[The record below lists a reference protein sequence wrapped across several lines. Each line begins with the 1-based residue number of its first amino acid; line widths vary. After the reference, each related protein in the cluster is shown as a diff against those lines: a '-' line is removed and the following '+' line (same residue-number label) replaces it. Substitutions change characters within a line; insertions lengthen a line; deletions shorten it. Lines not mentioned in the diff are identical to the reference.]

1 MENKKPTGKKNI
13 EKRQPGIGLSAGVFL
28 GILLLL
34 SVGIAV
40 FKMDVISLLV
50 LCVLGTFAIS
60 MTLGYTMDELF
71 DAMAVS
77 LKNASVSLLFFII
90 IGMLVASWIAAGTV
104 PTLIYYGLN
113 FITPGLFLPLGFLA
127 CCATAFVTGTS
138 WGTAGTIGI
147 ALLGMGSGMGV
158 PAPLIAGMVVSGAAF
173 GDYLSPMSDTTILA
187 SQSAQIDL
195 YRHVKSMALTVI
207 PALAMTTIILAVMG
221 HGYNNTYDAA
231 TTNEILST
239 LKSSFTISPVTL
251 VPVVLVL
258 VLSAIK
264 FPSIPALLL
273 GVFTGGAIAVIWQG
287 VSVTEFVNLLN
298 SGISMDTGNAMVD
311 TLVNRGGIQG
321 MMWTFSLAFIA
332 LMLSG
337 ILEKVGYLKTLVGT
351 FAGKIKN
358 VGCLVISTYLT
369 GIVGCMAMAEVYLSI
384 IINGSLYRDIYK
396 DKKVDPAVL
405 SRTIEEGATLSG
417 PLVPWTTCGAF
428 MAGTLGV
435 ATLSYLPYAILCYL
449 APLISIICAFA
460 GIAIYKES
468 GKKA

>member
-1 MENKKPTGKKNI
+1 MEGTRKERK
-13 EKRQPGIGLSAGVFL
+13 PGIGVSAGVFL
-28 GILLLL
+28 GILLVL

-50 LCVLGTFAIS
+50 LCLIGVFGIS
-60 MTLGYTMDELF
+60 MYMGYTMDELF
-71 DAMAVS
+71 DAMAES
-77 LKNASVSLLFFII
+77 LKNAAVSLLFFII

-104 PTLIYYGLN
+104 PTLIYYGLS

-187 SQSAQIDL
+187 SQAAQIDL

-207 PALAMTTIILAVMG
+207 PALAIATVVFAVMG
-221 HGYNNTYDAA
+221 SGYNNTYDAA
-231 TTNEILST
+231 TTNGILSS
-239 LKSSFTISPVTL
+239 LDAAFVISPLTL
-251 VPVVLVL
+251 IPVVLVL

-264 FPSIPALLL
+264 FPSIPALLI
-273 GVFTGGAIAVIWQG
+273 GVFTGGLIAVLQQG
-287 VSVTEFVNLLN
+287 VSLVEFVNLLN
-298 SGISMDTGNAMVD
+298 NGIHMDTGNAMVD

-321 MMWTFSLAFIA
+321 MMWTFSLAFVA
-332 LMLSG
+332 LLLSG

-358 VGCLVISTYLT
+358 TGCLVVATYLT

-384 IINGSLYRDIYK
+384 ILNGSLYREIYEE
-396 DKKVDPAVL
+396 KKVDPAVL
-405 SRTIEEGATLSG
+405 SRTLEEGATLSG

-435 ATLSYLPYAILCYL
+435 STLSYIPYAVLCYT
-449 APLISIICAFA
+449 APAISIICAFA
-460 GIAIYKES
+460 GVAIYKNS
-468 GKKA
+468 KKAV

>member
-1 MENKKPTGKKNI
+1 MEKLSKEKK
-13 EKRQPGIGLSAGVFL
+13 QPGIGISAGVFL

-50 LCVLGTFAIS
+50 LCVIGVFGIS

-104 PTLIYYGLN
+104 PTLIYYGLG

-158 PAPLIAGMVVSGAAF
+158 PAPIIAGMVVSGAAF

-187 SQSAQIDL
+187 SQSAKIDL

-207 PALAMTTIILAVMG
+207 PALVITVIILAVLG
-221 HGYNNTYDAA
+221 NGYNNTYDAA
-231 TTNEILST
+231 TTNEILSA
-239 LKSSFTISPVTL
+239 LKANFHISPVTL
-251 VPVVLVL
+251 IPVILVL
-258 VLSAIK
+258 VLSVMK

-273 GVFTGGAIAVIWQG
+273 GVFTGGIIAVCFQG
-287 VSVTEFVNLLN
+287 VSAAGFINLLN
-298 SGISMDTGNAMVD
+298 SGISMDTGNEMVN

-337 ILEKVGYLKTLVGT
+337 MLECVGYLKVLVGT
-351 FAGKIKN
+351 FVGKIKN
-358 VGCLVISTYLT
+358 TGCLVIATYIT

-384 IINGSLYRDIYK
+384 IINGSLYRDAYK
-396 DKKVDPAVL
+396 EKKVDPAVL
-405 SRTIEEGATLSG
+405 SRTLEEGATLAG
-417 PLVPWTTCGAF
+417 PMVPWTTCGAF

-435 ATLSYLPYAILCYL
+435 STLSYMPYAFLCYI
-449 APLISIICAFA
+449 APIISIVCAFT
-460 GIAIYKES
+460 GIAIYKNT
-468 GKKA
+468 KKAA

>member
-1 MENKKPTGKKNI
+1 MNQTAKDKK
-13 EKRQPGIGLSAGVFL
+13 QPGIGISAGVFL
-28 GILLLL
+28 GILLIL

-50 LCVLGTFAIS
+50 LCLIGTFAIS
-60 MTLGYTMDELF
+60 MKMGYSMDELF

-104 PTLIYYGLN
+104 PTLIYYGLS

-187 SQSAQIDL
+187 SQAAQIDL

-207 PALAMTTIILAVMG
+207 PALIITTAALAIMG
-221 HGYNNTYDAA
+221 QGYNNAYNAE
-231 TTNEILST
+231 TTNAILST
-239 LKSSFTISPVTL
+239 LKSSFTISPVSLIPIL
-251 VPVVLVL
+251 VVL
-258 VLSAIK
+258 VLSAMK
-264 FPSIPALLL
+264 FPSIPALLI
-273 GVFTGGAIAVIWQG
+273 GVFLGGVIAVLQQG
-287 VSVTEFVNLLN
+287 VSAADFVNMLN
-298 SGISMDTGNAMVD
+298 SGIKMETGNDMVN

-351 FAGKIKN
+351 FVGKIKSTG
-358 VGCLVISTYLT
+358 VLVIATYIT

-384 IINGSLYRDIYK
+384 ILNGSLYRDIYK
-396 DKKVDPAVL
+396 EKKVDPAVL
-405 SRTIEEGATLSG
+405 SRTLEEGATLAG

-435 ATLSYLPYAILCYL
+435 STLSYLPYALLCYI
-449 APLISIICAFA
+449 APLISIICAFL
-460 GIAIYKES
+460 GIAVYKN
-468 GKKA
+468 KKNQL